1 MRPVEGGRG
10 EQGVRCAA
18 SAWRA
23 GRARTARCTLPRGHL
38 IRSNRVRIFPHD
50 VTRFELFSRRPK
62 LKRMIDVGFHLCF
75 ELSEIGENVI
85 LPNREGN
92 RLSSARCH
100 P

>member
-1 MRPVEGGRG
+1 MRPVEGGRWTG
-10 EQGVRCAA
+10 RAA
-18 SAWRA
+18 YAWRA
-23 GRARTARCTLPRGHL
+23 GQARTARCTLPRGHL
-38 IRSNRVRIFPHD
+38 IRSIRVRIFPHD